1 VLLVLSEL
9 SIIAISKDI
18 VLSRISR
25 YHALAYGENV
35 TSISPKAIL
44 HAGSQW
50 AKQAQRLILETLEI
64 VTIDNLMVRAL
75 MFLRIPKMILISDR
89 HQFFSMTM
97 TFAWGTFRKRL

>member
-1 VLLVLSEL
+1 MVLSEL
-9 SIIAISKDI
+9 ALIAISKDI
-18 VLSRISR
+18 VLSRVSR

-75 MFLRIPKMILISDR
+75 IFLRISKNILIPDR
-89 HQFFSMTM
+89 HRFFSMTM
-97 TFAWGTFRKRL
+97 TFAWGIFQKRL